1 MSETNNT
8 EMVSF
13 SNYNSFKE
21 CMDDEVKKQ
30 AEGFVKIGYLL
41 KLARDTDILIGSGY
55 HDVNEFAE
63 REYRLT
69 RDVVSRYID
78 INTKYS
84 EGGCSDCL
92 QEKYR
97 AYGYSKL
104 SEMLTIPDH
113 IAEEL
118 TPEYTRA
125 EIREIKAELKE
136 ESKTTDLEL
145 MLERQQEEPHPE
157 KDLLYKLMH
166 EYFRE
171 HPEEY
176 LAVSHIVWGTTR
188 SEDEPDRIVRKI
200 VEVMAPSGTAT
211 LIIRIPGTGRYL
223 VSVRDD
229 IQKITIK
236 NMRDETFCETY
247 HWCKFD
253 ACMEMICGVEQEAH
267 DGDHIAAWEE
277 RYSLP
282 FPKEPEPEKEEKPSK
297 PDKKVAKK
305 ESKVKKSV
313 PKKEK
318 SVPRAE
324 ETVPKLPEKEEIA
337 PAQQPENAIKT
348 ECEPEIEKVEGEVV
362 TEDVTSEEPETP
374 LDRRTHAIVEAVNED
389 LTRLNELI
397 AGKAWTGAKLAA
409 VDLQM
414 QLDQLIAWITREEDV
429 EHANE

>member
-1 MSETNNT
+1 MNENNT
-8 EMVSF
+8 EIVSF

-41 KLARDTDILIGSGY
+41 KLARDTDILVGSGY
-55 HDVNEFAE
+55 NDVNEFAE

-84 EGGCSDCL
+84 EGGCSDRL

-145 MLERQQEEPHPE
+145 MLERQQDEANPEET
-157 KDLLYKLMH
+157 LLSKLMH

-171 HPEEY
+171 HTEEY
-176 LAVSHIVWGTTR
+176 LECWDILWNTIREGTETV
-188 SEDEPDRIVRKI
+188 PRKI
-200 VEVMAPSGTAT
+200 IEVLAPSGTAT
-211 LIIRIPGTGRYL
+211 LIIRIPGSGRYL
-223 VSVRDD
+223 VSIRED
-229 IQKITIK
+229 KEEITVK
-236 NMRDETFCETY
+236 HMRDETFCEIYT
-247 HWCKFD
+247 WEQFD
-253 ACMEMICGVEQEAH
+253 DCLDKMCGDMNWSDEDA
-267 DGDHIAAWEE
+267 IPAWEE

-282 FPKEPEPEKEEKPSK
+282 FPKEPEKEEKPSK

-305 ESKVKKSV
+305 ESKVKKTV

-318 SVPRAE
+318 SVPKAE

-348 ECEPEIEKVEGEVV
+348 ECELEIEIEKVEGEVV
-362 TEDVTSEEPETP
+362 DSKWDSRKAMIIKQIHEDKK
-374 LDRRTHAIVEAVNED
+374 
-389 LTRLNELI
+389 RLNQLLEE
-397 AGKAWTGAKLAA
+397 KAWTGAKLAA

-414 QLDQLIAWITREEDV
+414 SLEQLIAWITREESAGNAD
-429 EHANE
+429 E